1 MATSGSS
8 AAAAAAAAAGT
19 RADPI
24 CLLSSSSSDS
34 SDSESVNI
42 GDNNS
47 VRGTAAR
54 RRKRPSAAAAA
65 AGQNNKNNGSSGVA
79 DRFVPFRMYTTAN
92 DLHHPTSN
100 SGRANPQRVPQR
112 VPPRAPFTST
122 LREMVGLDSGSH
134 HRSAHLGNMRWMA
147 IFNYLV
153 DFDYLVDAIPELLS
167 LERVLV
173 YYGAAT
179 NPGGT

>member
-1 MATSGSS
+1 MATSASA

-34 SDSESVNI
+34 ESVNI

-54 RRKRPSAAAAA
+54 RRKRPAAAAA
-65 AGQNNKNNGSSGVA
+65 SAGQNNNNNNTSNGSGVA

-100 SGRANPQRVPQR
+100 SGRANPQRVP
-112 VPPRAPFTST
+112 PRAPFTST

-134 HRSAHLGNMRWMA
+134 HRSDHLKTMRWMA

-153 DFDYLVDAIPELLS
+153 DFDYLLDEIPELLS

-173 YYGAAT
+173 YYGSSM